1 MQKQE
6 KKKYNK
12 KLFFK
17 GKPLLNS
24 QSFKYAKLKNFNIKN
39 IFRIKKVIK
48 YKVYKPL
55 LEKFLLLKKIKGFSR
70 QLNIKITSN
79 NIFCNLKNVVKN
91 NTLAA
96 CSSGKYKIKTT
107 RKKLKH
113 NIKIVLT
120 SFLNEIKT
128 KLLSKSLVVV
138 IVSPIKIRKQIV
150 KFLSQNLTK
159 FNLILKVK
167 DRKCFNGCRPP
178 KKKRKKQKGL
188 RIFK

>member
-6 KKKYNK
+6 RKKYNK
-12 KLFFK
+12 KTFFK
-17 GKPLLNS
+17 GKPVLNTKN
-24 QSFKYAKLKNFNIKN
+24 FKYNKFRSFNIKN
-39 IFRIKKVIK
+39 IFRIRKVIK

-55 LEKFLLLKKIKGFSR
+55 LEKFLLIKNSNGFSR

-79 NIFCNLKNVVKN
+79 NIFCNLKNTLKN
-91 NTLAA
+91 DTLAL

-113 NIKIVLT
+113 NVKIVLT
-120 SFLNEIKT
+120 SFFNEIKS
-128 KLLSKSLVVV
+128 KLLSKNLVV
-138 IVSPIKIRKQIV
+138 IIISPIKIRKQII
-150 KFLSQNLTK
+150 KLLSQNFNK

-167 DRKCFNGCRPP
+167 SKKCFNGCRPP